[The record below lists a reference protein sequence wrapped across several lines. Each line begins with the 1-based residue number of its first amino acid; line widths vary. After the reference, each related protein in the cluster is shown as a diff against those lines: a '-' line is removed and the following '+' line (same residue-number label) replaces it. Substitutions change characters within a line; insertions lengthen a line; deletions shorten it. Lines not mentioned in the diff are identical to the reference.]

1 MDKVEEPMRDRR
13 RGIVGGVTGA
23 VLVGLSAA
31 CGVGDNVPTFE
42 VDAFWPMPLEYPN
55 ILGPVSGVTVADDGN
70 VLILTRQDGFS
81 RANEVNVVTETG
93 DCCIPTQAVLEYA
106 PDGSL
111 VREWGGA
118 DQGYPWPGRP
128 HAIAVDPDGNVWIG
142 GGVAP
147 PPGGGRFGR
156 RGGGRGGR
164 GGGRGGRGA
173 APAGPPPSP
182 TVDTHILKFSRTGQ
196 HLMTIGQS
204 GGTASSMSTNSFGGA
219 AGFSFDEGA
228 NEVFVADGFAN
239 RRVAVLDM
247 DTGEMVRSWG
257 AYGNEPDDSDLGP
270 YDPSAAPSQQFRSV
284 TCAELS
290 NDGMVY
296 VCDRGNNRI
305 QVFETDGTYVNEVI
319 IAGATLG
326 SGSVWDVAF
335 SPDRGQQFLYV
346 ADGMNERVYIL
357 NRESLEIRTSFGTG
371 GRYPGHF
378 RELGSVAVDED
389 GNVYTA
395 EDGQGRRLQKF
406 TNLGF
411 GPVTME
417 HQGALYP
424 AASQ

>member
-1 MDKVEEPMRDRR
+1 M
-13 RGIVGGVTGA
+13 
-23 VLVGLSAA
+23 
-31 CGVGDNVPTFE
+31 F
-42 VDAFWPMPLEYPN
+42 
-55 ILGPVSGVTVADDGN
+55 
-70 VLILTRQDGFS
+70 
-81 RANEVNVVTETG
+81 
-93 DCCIPTQAVLEYA
+93 
-106 PDGSL
+106 
-111 VREWGGA
+111 
-118 DQGYPWPGRP
+118 
-128 HAIAVDPDGNVWIG
+128 
-142 GGVAP
+142 
-147 PPGGGRFGR
+147 
-156 RGGGRGGR
+156 
-164 GGGRGGRGA
+164 
-173 APAGPPPSP
+173 
-182 TVDTHILKFSRTGQ
+182 
-196 HLMTIGQS
+196 
-204 GGTASSMSTNSFGGA
+204 
-219 AGFSFDEGA
+219 
-228 NEVFVADGFAN
+228 
-239 RRVAVLDM
+239 
-247 DTGEMVRSWG
+247 
-257 AYGNEPDDSDLGP
+257 DDSDLGP
-270 YDPSAAPSQQFRSV
+270 YNPSADPSQQFRSV

-290 NDGMVY
+290 NDGLVY

-357 NRESLEIRTSFGTG
+357 NRESLEIRTSFGVG

-378 RELGSVAVDED
+378 RELGSIAVDDE

>member
-1 MDKVEEPMRDRR
+1 MD
-13 RGIVGGVTGA
+13 
-23 VLVGLSAA
+23 S
-31 CGVGDNVPTFE
+31 
-42 VDAFWPMPLEYPN
+42 
-55 ILGPVSGVTVADDGN
+55 
-70 VLILTRQDGFS
+70 
-81 RANEVNVVTETG
+81 
-93 DCCIPTQAVLEYA
+93 
-106 PDGSL
+106 
-111 VREWGGA
+111 
-118 DQGYPWPGRP
+118 
-128 HAIAVDPDGNVWIG
+128 
-142 GGVAP
+142 
-147 PPGGGRFGR
+147 
-156 RGGGRGGR
+156 
-164 GGGRGGRGA
+164 
-173 APAGPPPSP
+173 
-182 TVDTHILKFSRTGQ
+182 HILKFSRTGG
-196 HLMTIGQS
+196 HLMTIGETGQ
-204 GGTASSMSTNSFGGA
+204 AQNSMSSNSYGGP

-228 NEVFVADGFAN
+228 NEVFVADGFVN

-247 DTGEMVRSWG
+247 TSGEQLRSWG
-257 AYGNEPDDSDLGP
+257 AYGNDPDDSDLGP
-270 YDPSAAPSQQFRSV
+270 YNPSADPSQQFRSV

-290 NDGMVY
+290 NDGLVY

-326 SGSVWDVAF
+326 SGAVWDVAF

-357 NRESLEIRTSFGTG
+357 NRESLEIRTSFGVG

-406 TNLGF
+406 TNLGY
-411 GPVTME
+411 GPVTSE

>member
-1 MDKVEEPMRDRR
+1 MRDRR
-13 RGIVGGVTGA
+13 RGIVGA
-23 VLVGLSAA
+23 VAAPLLVGLSAA
-31 CGVGDNVPTFE
+31 CGGPGDNVPTFE

-70 VLILTRQDGFS
+70 ILIVTRQDGFS
-81 RANEVNVVTETG
+81 NANEVNVVTETG
-93 DCCIPTQAVLEYA
+93 DCCRPTAAVVEYA
-106 PDGSL
+106 PDGSH
-111 VREWGGA
+111 VREWGGP
-118 DQGYPWPGRP
+118 DMGYPWPNRP
-128 HAIAVDPDGNVWIG
+128 HAIAVDGDGNVWIG
-142 GGVAP
+142 GGVAAA
-147 PPGGGRFGR
+147 
-156 RGGGRGGR
+156 GR
-164 GGGRGGRGA
+164 GGGRGRFGGRGGA
-173 APAGPPPSP
+173 AAGPRPPP
-182 TVDTHILKFSRTGQ
+182 TVDSHILKFSRTGE
-196 HLMTIGQS
+196 HLMTIGETGQ
-204 GGTASSMSTNSFGGA
+204 AQNSMSSNSYGGP

-228 NEVFVADGFAN
+228 NEVFVADGFVN

-247 DTGEMVRSWG
+247 TSGEQLRSWG
-257 AYGNEPDDSDLGP
+257 AYGNDPDDSDLGP
-270 YDPSAAPSQQFRSV
+270 YDPSADPSQQFRSV

-290 NDGMVY
+290 NDGLVY

-326 SGSVWDVAF
+326 SGAVWDVAF

-357 NRESLEIRTSFGTG
+357 NRESLEIRTSFGVG

-406 TNLGF
+406 TNLGY
-411 GPVTME
+411 GPVTSE